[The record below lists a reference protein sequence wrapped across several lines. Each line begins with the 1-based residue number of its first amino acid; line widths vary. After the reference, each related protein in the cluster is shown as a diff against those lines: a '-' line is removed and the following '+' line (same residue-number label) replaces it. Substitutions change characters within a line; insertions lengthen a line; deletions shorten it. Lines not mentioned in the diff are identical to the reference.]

1 MAVTLST
8 DADPAKVAAA
18 LRALA
23 RDMGDPYNMD
33 DDALALMLTDTG
45 GATGAVLA
53 DDGDQP
59 VGVALYSIFVSTT
72 RGQVGA
78 FVTDLWVA
86 DGQRGTGLGRTL
98 LARVRDTVAARWGG
112 TFLRLNYDADN
123 ARAAAFYDR
132 LGFRPKPPEIWVTL
146 EGDALAQLA

>member
-1 MAVTLST
+1 MVVTLFP
-8 DADPAKVAAA
+8 DAGPAKVAVA

-23 RDMGDPYNMD
+23 RDMGDPYRMD
-33 DDALALMLTDTG
+33 DDALARMLTETG

-53 DDGDQP
+53 EDASEP

-86 DGQRGTGLGRTL
+86 EGQRGTGLGRAL
-98 LARVRDTVAARWGG
+98 LARVRDTVAVRWGG

-123 ARAAAFYDR
+123 AGAAAFYAR
-132 LGFRPKPPEIWVTL
+132 LGFHPKPQEIWVTL
-146 EGDALAQLA
+146 EGTALQALA